1 MLSIKR
7 LQERYVDLARSRL
20 ASLGGVSLPRWSDM
34 RPLLLRSAGVV
45 GLAGLIMGVV
55 SNESLFIDSDG
66 VEPVQAARLQIS
78 DDAIE
83 PRTVA
88 AISVRDNTAYSN
100 PVPGVFAPPPGARSE
115 PTTPV
120 VPAAS
125 LPSSAPQQ
133 TAALA
138 PSSPAPTRPAAEAN
152 AVVPAKPATPPTRKD
167 VEEIPSAAAGAEC
180 PRDWIAVEGE
190 EPLPTQCDEAAALV
204 DLAALPDEQRAIE
217 DAALERAAEIAG
229 LQFAPR
235 IPQVRPDPPPVT
247 KKASRSRKTAL
258 AKWPSD
264 PPPKCG
270 DKRAKWR
277 YVNRVPTWYCR

>member
-1 MLSIKR
+1 
-7 LQERYVDLARSRL
+7 
-20 ASLGGVSLPRWSDM
+20 M

-45 GLAGLIMGVV
+45 GLAGLIMAVV
-55 SNESLFIDSDG
+55 SNESLFIQADG
-66 VEPVQAARLQIS
+66 AKPVQAARPHVP

-115 PTTPV
+115 TEAPV

-125 LPSSAPQQ
+125 ASEQ
-133 TAALA
+133 TAALT
-138 PSSPAPTRPAAEAN
+138 PSSTAPRPPAAEPN
-152 AVVPAKPATPPTRKD
+152 AVSPVRPTTPPARKD
-167 VEEIPSAAAGAEC
+167 MEETTSAAPRAEC

-190 EPLPTQCDEAAALV
+190 EPLPTQCDEAAPLI
-204 DLAALPDEQRAIE
+204 DLAALPDRQSAIE

-235 IPQVRPDPPPVT
+235 IPQVRPDPPPVS
-247 KKASRSRKTAL
+247 KKASGNRKTAL
-258 AKWPSD
+258 ARWPAD

-270 DKRAKWR
+270 SDKRAKWR

>member
-1 MLSIKR
+1 
-7 LQERYVDLARSRL
+7 
-20 ASLGGVSLPRWSDM
+20 M

-55 SNESLFIDSDG
+55 SNERLFIASER
-66 VEPVQAARLQIS
+66 VEPVQAARLNIPD

-88 AISVRDNTAYSN
+88 AISVRDSTAYSN

-115 PTTPV
+115 PEARV
-120 VPAAS
+120 VPAVSA
-125 LPSSAPQQ
+125 PSSAPQQ

-138 PSSPAPTRPAAEAN
+138 PSSPAPTRPAAEPN
-152 AVVPAKPATPPTRKD
+152 SLVPAKPAPPPTRQD
-167 VEEIPSAAAGAEC
+167 VVGETTTTAAPGTEC
-180 PRDWIAVEGE
+180 PRDWIAIEGE
-190 EPLPTQCDEAAALV
+190 EPLPTQCDEAAPLIDFAS
-204 DLAALPDEQRAIE
+204 LPDEQRAIE
-217 DAALERAAEIAG
+217 NAALERAAEIAG

-258 AKWPSD
+258 AKWPAD

-270 DKRAKWR
+270 ANKRAKWR
-277 YVNRVPTWYCR
+277 YVDRVPTWYCRG

>member
-1 MLSIKR
+1 
-7 LQERYVDLARSRL
+7 
-20 ASLGGVSLPRWSDM
+20 M

-45 GLAGLIMGVV
+45 GLAGLIMAVV
-55 SNESLFIDSDG
+55 SNETLFIASEKA
-66 VEPVQAARLQIS
+66 EPVQAAQLHIP

-100 PVPGVFAPPPGARSE
+100 PVPGVFAPPPGVRSE
-115 PTTPV
+115 PKAPV
-120 VPAAS
+120 VPAA
-125 LPSSAPQQ
+125 SAPQQ

-138 PSSPAPTRPAAEAN
+138 PRSTAPSSPAATPPAAQPN
-152 AVVPAKPATPPTRKD
+152 AVIPVKPATPPTRQD
-167 VEEIPSAAAGAEC
+167 GEETTSAAPGPEC

-190 EPLPTQCDEAAALV
+190 EPLPTQCDEAAPLI

-235 IPQVRPDPPPVT
+235 VPQIRPDPPPGT
-247 KKASRSRKTAL
+247 KKASRSQKTAL
-258 AKWPSD
+258 RSEE
-264 PPPKCG
+264 
-270 DKRAKWR
+270 R
-277 YVNRVPTWYCR
+277 RVGKECRSR

>member
-1 MLSIKR
+1 VLSIKR

-20 ASLGGVSLPRWSDM
+20 ASLGSVRLPRWSDM

-45 GLAGLIMGVV
+45 GLAGLIMAVV
-55 SNESLFIDSDG
+55 SNERLFMASEEA
-66 VEPVQAARLQIS
+66 EPIQSARLQVP

-115 PTTPV
+115 PTAPV
-120 VPAAS
+120 VPAA
-125 LPSSAPQQ
+125 AAAEQ
-133 TAALA
+133 TAALG
-138 PSSPAPTRPAAEAN
+138 PSSAAATPPAAEPS
-152 AVVPAKPATPPTRKD
+152 AVVPVKPATPPTRQD
-167 VEEIPSAAAGAEC
+167 AEETTSAAPGAEC

-190 EPLPTQCDEAAALV
+190 EPLPTQCDEAAPLI

-229 LQFAPR
+229 LEFAPR
-235 IPQVRPDPPPVT
+235 VPQIRPDPPPVT
-247 KKASRSRKTAL
+247 HKASRSQKTAL
-258 AKWPSD
+258 AKWPAD

>member
-1 MLSIKR
+1 
-7 LQERYVDLARSRL
+7 
-20 ASLGGVSLPRWSDM
+20 
-34 RPLLLRSAGVV
+34 VV
-45 GLAGLIMGVV
+45 GLAALIAVVV
-55 SNESLFIDSDG
+55 SSGTLFIKSEEA
-66 VEPVQAARLQIS
+66 EPVEAARALVL
-78 DDAIE
+78 DDSMA
-83 PRTVA
+83 PRAVFATVM
-88 AISVRDNTAYSN
+88 REYTAYSN

-115 PTTPV
+115 PTAPV

-138 PSSPAPTRPAAEAN
+138 PSSPAPTRPAAEAK

-167 VEEIPSAAAGAEC
+167 VEEIPSAAAGSEC

-235 IPQVRPDPPPVT
+235 VPQVRPDPPPAT
-247 KKASRSRKTAL
+247 NKANRGRKTAL
-258 AKWPSD
+258 ARWPAD

-270 DKRAKWR
+270 SSKRAKWR